1 MLSPSI
7 ENKTD
12 TIKLTIPVKK
22 VEDEP
27 LPAVKEEKKFSIII
41 PAYNEEKRIKPVL
54 EEICSYIQI
63 NNLPWNIIVSIDGND
78 GTEMYVRRVMSE
90 YQFVSYNKGKGR
102 SGKGGAIKR
111 AFNYRLGD
119 FVILMDSDGAIAFK
133 DILDSVPL
141 LDKYDV
147 INFDRYKNGTN
158 NIPLIRRFVSR
169 GYNIYLKILLG
180 LNINDTQCGYK
191 IIKTE
196 VAKNIFTKIT
206 VSNGFFY
213 SNLFFY
219 LKQLSARVIEV
230 PIRYNHIEGSKFNV
244 SSMVL
249 GGFVSAI
256 AFRIRMSPFVKFIPK
271 AMYELYYRKFRWI

>member
-1 MLSPSI
+1 MLSPST

-22 VEDEP
+22 VEEDA
-27 LPAVKEEKKFSIII
+27 LSVDNDGKKFSIII

-147 INFDRYKNGTN
+147 VNFDRYKNGTN

-249 GGFVSAI
+249 GGFVSAM

>member
-12 TIKLTIPVKK
+12 TIKLTIPVKE
-22 VEDEP
+22 VEKEP
-27 LPAVKEEKKFSIII
+27 LPAVMEEKKFSIIM
-41 PAYNEEKRIKPVL
+41 PAYNEENRIKPVL
-54 EEICSYIQI
+54 EEICSYIQT
-63 NNLPWNIIVSIDGND
+63 NNLQWNIIVSIDGND
-78 GTEMYVRRVMSE
+78 GTEMYVRKVMSE
-90 YQFVSYNKGKGR
+90 YQFVNYNKGKGR

-111 AFNYRLGD
+111 AFNYKLGD
-119 FVILMDSDGAIAFK
+119 YVILMDSDGAIAFN
-133 DILDSVPL
+133 DILNSVPL
-141 LDKYDV
+141 LNKYDV
-147 INFDRYKNGTN
+147 INFDRYKNRTN
-158 NIPLIRRFVSR
+158 KIPLIRRFVSR
-169 GYNIYLKILLG
+169 GYNLYLKTLLN

-191 IIKTE
+191 IMKTD

-206 VSNGFFY
+206 ISNGFFY

-219 LKQLSARVIEV
+219 LKQLNTPVIEV
-230 PIRYNHIEGSKFNV
+230 PIRYNHINGSKFNV

-249 GGFVSAI
+249 GGFVSAM

>member
-133 DILDSVPL
+133 DILDSLPL

-147 INFDRYKNGTN
+147 VNFDRYKNGTN

>member
-1 MLSPSI
+1 MLSSSTKNETDII
-7 ENKTD
+7 E
-12 TIKLTIPVKK
+12 LTIPVKK
-22 VEDEP
+22 LEEEP
-27 LPAVKEEKKFSIII
+27 TPVVKHEKKFSIII

-54 EEICSYIQI
+54 EEICNYIKT
-63 NNLPWNIIVSIDGND
+63 NNLLWNIIVSIDGND
-78 GTEMYVRRVMSE
+78 GTEMYVRKVMSE

-111 AFNYRLGD
+111 AFNYKLGD

-133 DILDSVPL
+133 DILDSLPL
-141 LDKYDV
+141 LNTYDV

-158 NIPLIRRFVSR
+158 RIPLIRRFISR
-169 GYNIYLKILLG
+169 GYNLYLKILLN

-191 IIKTE
+191 IMKTD

-206 VSNGFFY
+206 ISNGFFY

-219 LKQLSARVIEV
+219 LRQLNTPVIEV

-244 SSMVL
+244 SSMML
-249 GGFVSAI
+249 GGFVSAM
-256 AFRIRMSPFVKFIPK
+256 AFRIRMSPFVRFIPK

>member
-1 MLSPSI
+1 M
-7 ENKTD
+7 
-12 TIKLTIPVKK
+12 
-22 VEDEP
+22 
-27 LPAVKEEKKFSIII
+27 KKFSIII

-54 EEICSYIQI
+54 EEICSYIKAK
-63 NNLPWNIIVSIDGND
+63 NLPWNIIVSIDGND
-78 GTEMYVRRVMSE
+78 GTEIYVRKVMSE
-90 YQFVSYNKGKGR
+90 YHFVSYNRGMGR

-147 INFDRYKNGTN
+147 VNFDRYKNGTN

-219 LKQLSARVIEV
+219 LKQLNAPVIEV
-230 PIRYNHIEGSKFNV
+230 PIKYNHVEGSKFNV

-249 GGFVSAI
+249 GGFVSAM
-256 AFRIRMSPFVKFIPK
+256 AFRIRMSPLGKFIPT

>member
-1 MLSPSI
+1 MLSPSTK
-7 ENKTD
+7 NKTD
-12 TIKLTIPVKK
+12 AIELTVPVKTVDGK
-22 VEDEP
+22 PFPV
-27 LPAVKEEKKFSIII
+27 VKEEKKFSIII

-54 EEICSYIQI
+54 EEICSYIRA

-78 GTEMYVRRVMSE
+78 GTEIYVRKVMSE
-90 YQFVSYNKGKGR
+90 YQFVSYNRGMGR

-111 AFNYRLGD
+111 AFKYKLGD

-141 LDKYDV
+141 LNKYDL

-158 NIPLIRRFVSR
+158 KIPLIRRFVSR
-169 GYNIYLKILLG
+169 GYNVYLKILLG

-191 IIKTE
+191 IMKAD

-219 LKQLSARVIEV
+219 LKQLNAPVIEV
-230 PIRYNHIEGSKFNV
+230 PIKYNHVEGSKFNV
-244 SSMVL
+244 STMVL
-249 GGFVSAI
+249 GGFISAL
-256 AFRIRMSPFVKFIPK
+256 AFRIRMSPFGKFIPK
-271 AMYELYYRKFRWI
+271 TLYELYYRKFRWI